1 MAISIRPYTLS
12 DAPALFDAARESV
25 GEAHLWLPWCHREY
39 RREDAESWIRKQ
51 IGAFQQRT
59 GFAFMIEDD
68 QCGRFLGGCGISQIS
83 ELHRLANV
91 GYWVRTSAAGQGVAT
106 GAVRLLADWAFAN
119 TNLERLEIVVAVG
132 NGRSERVAEK
142 AGASREGTMRSRL
155 YIHDRPHDAVM
166 YSIVRRRESSSENS

>member
-1 MAISIRPYTLS
+1 
-12 DAPALFDAARESV
+12 
-25 GEAHLWLPWCHREY
+25 
-39 RREDAESWIRKQ
+39 
-51 IGAFQQRT
+51 
-59 GFAFMIEDD
+59 
-68 QCGRFLGGCGISQIS
+68 
-83 ELHRLANV
+83 
-91 GYWVRTSAAGQGVAT
+91 
-106 GAVRLLADWAFAN
+106 LLADWAFAN